1 MTPTTAMPR
10 RAGLVCVECGASVPE
25 LVRDYGKGN
34 LRLAICA
41 SCNSVA
47 DKYVEYETVL
57 LFLEVLLL
65 KPQVY
70 RHVLC
75 NLPTP
80 VAARTTLKLF
90 VILVMLDMNVKAYLV
105 DRDAGVTFRSESM
118 YRSPEALQAASSGL
132 RIGQF
137 SLHLVC
143 LALVENMAFFASVF
157 AIICLDPFR
166 RGWRAKLLNV
176 EGSSSSDKKAA
187 GTGGMKAAMVRY
199 VSAMCISSFGKL
211 FALLTVIWEYH
222 WSFIHVIGGIV
233 VVSNVLALQLL
244 LGEGD
249 PARAKSPHVVAVVLL
264 GLLARGMGQLALYA
278 MGNSMSAVE
287 LPLVATTR
295 SAGSSA
301 SSTRGT
307 LYSAGSIK
315 SEKSA
320 LSVRSQRSQR
330 SQQQEG
336 DGDDEVSSDGG
347 ESGDEGVQEGD
358 EPQEPSAGL
367 WDEVEHFLNK
377 PSPSLSTLAVG
388 KTARNPPATSERSVL
403 PSLNRKTVV
412 SDNQKLLPSRPART
426 LTSSSSSVSVGAK
439 TIDPRLL
446 QEAFAYAHQVQ
457 QMSFDD
463 DDGDGDEQQSGRY
476 SKGKALLQRTPVGR
490 SHSSSSSAP
499 LMASTGSKKKGKT
512 SSTSVYNSAAKP
524 GATQKKKRSEHTEP
538 QTNVTAKSKG
548 HMDPQTLQALVTN
561 FQNGT
566 TLEELRKELAAS
578 QQSMAMS
585 RQVLQEAAQTFFQP
599 SH

>member
-1 MTPTTAMPR
+1 MTPTTPMPR

-143 LALVENMAFFASVF
+143 LALVENTTFFSSVF

-166 RGWRAKLLNV
+166 RGWRAKLLSV
-176 EGSSSSDKKAA
+176 EGSSRSDKTQA
-187 GTGGMKAAMVRY
+187 GNGGMKAAMVRY

-249 PARAKSPHVVAVVLL
+249 PARAKSPRVVAVVLL
-264 GLLARGMGQLALYA
+264 GLLTRGMAQLALYA
-278 MGNSMSAVE
+278 MGSSMSAVE

-301 SSTRGT
+301 SSSRGT

-320 LSVRSQRSQR
+320 LSVRSQRSQ
-330 SQQQEG
+330 QQEDG
-336 DGDDEVSSDGG
+336 GDDEISSDGG
-347 ESGDEGVQEGD
+347 EFGDEAAQEGD

-388 KTARNPPATSERSVL
+388 KTAKNPPATSERSVL
-403 PSLNRKTVV
+403 PSLNRKNVV

-426 LTSSSSSVSVGAK
+426 LTGSSSSTSIGAK

-463 DDGDGDEQQSGRY
+463 DDGDGDEQQSGRH
-476 SKGKALLQRTPVGR
+476 SKVKVLLQRTAVGR
-490 SHSSSSSAP
+490 SPSSSSSAS
-499 LMASTGSKKKGKT
+499 LMASAGSKKKGKA
-512 SSTSVYNSAAKP
+512 SSTSVYSSAVKP
-524 GATQKKKRSEHTEP
+524 GVTQKKKRSEHTEP
-538 QTNVTAKSKG
+538 QTNATAKSKG